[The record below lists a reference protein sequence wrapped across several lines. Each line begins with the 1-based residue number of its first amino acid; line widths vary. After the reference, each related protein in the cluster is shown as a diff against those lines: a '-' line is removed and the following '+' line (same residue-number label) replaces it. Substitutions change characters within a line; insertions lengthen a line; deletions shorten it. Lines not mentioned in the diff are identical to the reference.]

1 MAVAGNHTTDARLMC
16 AVQGERHTCIG
27 KPRQGGKASPIIV
40 VTNPGMHVAASARY
54 YDGHREVEKR
64 TKDELMELAL
74 GWMLYRYERHG
85 EKNIMNRG
93 CARLFLIAAL
103 LAGGDVVLAQART
116 QKIAGDVVRVDGL
129 QLEVKTAAGQAV
141 TVKLADNFRLS
152 VRSAA

>member
-27 KPRQGGKASPIIV
+27 KPRQGGKASPII
-40 VTNPGMHVAASARY
+40 A
-54 YDGHREVEKR
+54 
-64 TKDELMELAL
+64 
-74 GWMLYRYERHG
+74 
-85 EKNIMNRG
+85 IMNRG

-116 QKIAGDVVRVDGL
+116 QKIAGDIVRVDGL

-152 VRSAA
+152 VRSAADAT